1 MKVWTRD
8 VLSEFVRSKLDG
20 YRLIVVS
27 NREPFQHRRSGNR
40 IECVQPASGM
50 ASALDPVMRACGGLW
65 IAHGSGDADKQ
76 TVDTRDHVQVPP
88 ENPEYTL
95 RRVWLSKKEEEG
107 YYAGLSN
114 EGLWPL
120 CHVAFTRPVFEPD
133 HWETYRRVNA
143 RFAEAVLEEAGTVP
157 TFVFIQDYHFALLP
171 RMLRNSNPNLVIA
184 QFWHIPWPNREV
196 FSSFPW
202 REEILDGLLGND
214 LLGFH
219 LQHHCQNFLE
229 TVDSS
234 LESRIDV
241 AASEICRGGHCTS
254 VCPFPIGIDYDAH
267 TETAASDDVALHM
280 LRWKQELS
288 LEGKSLGIGIDRLDY
303 TKGIPERLRFLDRF
317 LEQNPAYRGKL
328 VFAQIAV
335 PTRSGLTAYRQV
347 EREVD
352 SLAAHI
358 NLRWGSASY
367 QPVVLLK
374 RHYPAPEMIALH
386 RLAQFCVVASL
397 HDGMNLVAKEFAA
410 SRIDEDGVLIL
421 SKFTGAA
428 RELKEA
434 LLINPFSIEE
444 GADAYRAALQMH
456 PGERRRRMTRM
467 RESVAHNNVYRWAG
481 KFISELAKLRSP
493 QQHYRRE
500 YPVAVP
506 QGVLNP
512 ARLRP
517 ARLGVAV

>member
-1 MKVWTRD
+1 MKAWTRD
-8 VLSEFVRSKLDG
+8 VLSELVRTKLDG

-27 NREPFQHRRSGNR
+27 NREPFQHRRVGGQ

-76 TVDTRDHVQVPP
+76 MADHRDHVQVPP
-88 ENPEYTL
+88 ADPEYTL

-120 CHVAFTRPVFEPD
+120 CHVAFTRPVFNPD
-133 HWETYRRVNA
+133 HWDTYRRVNA
-143 RFAEAVLEEAGTVP
+143 RFAEAILEEAGTIP
-157 TFVFIQDYHFALLP
+157 TLVFIQDYHFAMLP
-171 RMLRNSNPNLVIA
+171 RMLRNSNANLVIA

-196 FSSFPW
+196 FSAFPW
-202 REEILDGLLGND
+202 REEILDGMLGND

-219 LQHHCQNFLE
+219 LPHHCQNFLE
-229 TVDSS
+229 TADSS
-234 LESRIDV
+234 LECRVDT
-241 AASEICRGGHCTS
+241 AASEICSGGHSTS
-254 VCPFPIGIDYDAH
+254 VCPFPIGIDFDEHAQ
-267 TETAASDDVALHM
+267 TAQSDEVALHM
-280 LRWKQELS
+280 QRWRHELS

-335 PTRSGLTAYRQV
+335 PSRSSLAAYRQLDQEV
-347 EREVD
+347 E
-352 SLAAHI
+352 SLTAHI
-358 NLRWGSASY
+358 NLRWGNASY
-367 QPVVLLK
+367 QPVVLLQQ
-374 RHYPAPEMIALH
+374 HYSAPEMIALH

-410 SRIDEDGVLIL
+410 SRVDEDGVLIL

-428 RELKEA
+428 HELKEA
-434 LLINPFSIEE
+434 ILINPFSVEE
-444 GADAYRAALQMH
+444 GAEAYRAALQMH
-456 PGERRRRMTRM
+456 ADERRRRMVRM
-467 RESVAHNNVYRWAG
+467 REAVEHNNVYRWAG
-481 KFISELAKLRSP
+481 KFVSELAKLKSP
-493 QQHYRRE
+493 PQHSYRQ
-500 YPVAVP
+500 YPLPVP
-506 QGVLNP
+506 QTKF
-512 ARLRP
+512 RP
-517 ARLGVAV
+517 TRLGVAV